1 MQRTSIFRSFFR
13 NNFDSKG
20 RTKTLSAL
28 NYFFSLFILL
38 LFISSCTKEFR
49 PKPPG
54 YNRIVLPEPS
64 YQVSPD
70 TLPYSFSYSKHAVLL
85 DDTSWVSERYWVEI
99 YYPELKANIHIT
111 YKPIRTKDE
120 LRELVDDAFTLTAK
134 HQIKASAIDEVII
147 TTPSG
152 KRAVIAEVSGE
163 VPSQFQF
170 TITDS
175 TKNFLR
181 GAVYFFTKVNN
192 DSLAPAIDYVKKDA
206 VHLINSL
213 RWKGEAAAP
222 DSRH

>member
-1 MQRTSIFRSFFR
+1 MQCTSVFRFFFR
-13 NNFDSKG
+13 NIFDSKG
-20 RTKTLSAL
+20 RTKSLSNL
-28 NYFFSLFILL
+28 NHFFLLFILL
-38 LFISSCTKEFR
+38 ILLSACTKEFQ

-54 YNRIVLPEPS
+54 YNRFVLPKPS
-64 YQVSPD
+64 YQMSPD

-99 YYPELKANIHIT
+99 YYPKLKANIHIT
-111 YKPIRTKDE
+111 YKTIRTKEE
-120 LRELVDDAFTLTAK
+120 LRELLDDAFTLTAK

-170 TITDS
+170 TVTDS

-181 GAVYFFTKVNN
+181 GAVYFFAKVNN

-213 RWKGEAAAP
+213 RWKGEAAVP
-222 DSRH
+222 EDRH